1 MAKVVLLGT
10 IGADAKANSISE
22 GRYAIN
28 FSVAEN
34 VPMKNSNSETV
45 YVAQWYNVSIFSNAE
60 KMLKHLLKGKKV
72 FVSGNLRF
80 SEFRNEKTGQ
90 VIKTN
95 EIIADTVEPVEWVKS
110 EETVPNVAKD
120 EFNSMGPTTD
130 ELPY

>member
-28 FSVAEN
+28 FSVCEN
-34 VPMKNSNSETV
+34 IPVKNSNAEVV
-45 YVAQWYNVSIFSNAE
+45 YVAQWYNVSLFSNSE
-60 KMLKHLLKGKKV
+60 KMLRHLLKGKKV

-80 SEFRNEKTGQ
+80 SEFKNDNTGQ

-110 EETVPNVAKD
+110 EETVPNNT
-120 EFNSMGPTTD
+120 ETESN